1 MATRVPNRRD
11 DTGEP
16 QERRRRAAPG
26 FNEQRIL
33 DVATREFAR
42 KGLAGARVDEIA
54 RRAGV
59 NKQLLYYYFK
69 NKEGLY
75 NAVLAEMAKVS
86 GSVYES
92 ARERMEEEGY
102 GDAIVH
108 RATLKE
114 RKRWQLWRRLWAWEA
129 LERSHTKLVRED
141 ERREAWQR
149 TVSLVRDAQA
159 RGEIDS
165 RFDPEMLM
173 LAIEGILNYPHVLPQ
188 NTKLI
193 TGSLP
198 MDEKFIERHLEFL
211 RQFFQFLKPQDAK
224 KAKKS

>member
-1 MATRVPNRRD
+1 MTTSAPEPA
-11 DTGEP
+11 GEESAEP
-16 QERRRRAAPG
+16 RAQRRAAAG
-26 FNEQRIL
+26 VNEQRIL
-33 DVATREFAR
+33 DVAIREFAR

-75 NAVLAEMAKVS
+75 NAVLTEASVSTKVD
-86 GSVYES
+86 
-92 ARERMEEEGY
+92 AQMRETIEREGY
-102 GDAIVH
+102 GNALIH

-114 RKRWQLWRRLWAWEA
+114 RKRWQLWRRLWSWEA
-129 LERSHTKLVRED
+129 LERGHTKLVRED
-141 ERREAWQR
+141 DRRAAWQQ
-149 TVSLVRDAQA
+149 TVSRLRDAQE
-159 RGEIDS
+159 RGEIDG
-165 RFDPEMLM
+165 RFDTEMLM

-198 MDEKFIERHLEFL
+198 MEQEFIDRQLTFL
-211 RQFFQFLKPQDAK
+211 RQLFDALDPGSGQP
-224 KAKKS
+224 AN